1 MQSAKREISREET
14 AINNFVVSFRGL
26 LFMAT
31 VEIRT
36 RLYIHTASCTRG
48 HYNLQTWIDP
58 SPCLLFEK
66 SRNVFFEVFYLN
78 KQ

>member
-1 MQSAKREISREET
+1 MQSAKRKISREET
-14 AINNFVVSFRGL
+14 AINKFVVSFRGL

-36 RLYIHTASCTRG
+36 LYIHTASCTRG

-66 SRNVFFEVFYLN
+66 SRNVLFEVFYLN